1 MTEPLMSVILGTDT
15 WSRVD
20 HVIRSLAQQTIAGRL
35 ELVIVASE
43 ADDVRMHA
51 TGLSGFHTIRVIGTH
66 SITPQ
71 SAARALGVRESTA
84 PFIFIAETHAFPDPG
99 VLARLVEVLSG
110 DWSVGVPG
118 FRNSNPQN
126 GLSWAAF
133 LSDYGAWADNL
144 PAGEIARTPSHDV
157 AFRRSTLMEF
167 GDRLEHALSFG
178 DDLRLGLHARGHRA
192 YFEPSAGLQH
202 VNINRLR
209 PWIRERFVC
218 GVLIGGYRA
227 ERWGLMRRLV
237 YACASPLIPFIVLAR
252 IQRGVRETGR
262 RHRLPAGT
270 YAAIVAGTILKAAGE
285 CRGYVLGAGKSAET
299 AMTGF
304 EVRKLAINAG
314 DRS

>member
-1 MTEPLMSVILGTDT
+1 MTEPLMSIVLGTDT
-15 WSRVD
+15 YSRVK
-20 HVIRSLAQQTIAGRL
+20 HVISSLARQTIADKL
-35 ELVIVASE
+35 ELVIVASD
-43 ADDVRMHA
+43 ANDVRVHSE
-51 TGLSGFHTIRVIGTH
+51 GLSGFHTIRVVGTH

-71 SAARALGVRESTA
+71 SAARALGVHASTA
-84 PFIFIAETHAFPDPG
+84 PFVFIAETHAFPDPD
-99 VLARLVEVLSG
+99 VLAKLVEVLSG
-110 DWSVGVPG
+110 EWSVGVPG
-118 FRNSNPQN
+118 FRNSNPHN

-133 LSDYGAWADNL
+133 LSDYGAWADTL

-178 DDLRLGLHARGHRA
+178 DDLRLGLQARGHRA

-202 VNINRLR
+202 VNINRLG
-209 PWIRERFVC
+209 PWIHERFVC

-237 YACASPLIPFIVLAR
+237 YALASPLIPLIVLAR
-252 IQRGVRETGR
+252 IRRGVRDTR
-262 RHRLPAGT
+262 RRQRLPVGT

-285 CRGYVLGAGKSAET
+285 CRGYVLGAGKSAEED
-299 AMTGF
+299 MTGF

>member
-1 MTEPLMSVILGTDT
+1 MAVILGTDT
-15 WSRVD
+15 YSRVD
-20 HVIRSLAQQTIAGRL
+20 HVIRSLAQQTIAHQL

-43 ADDVRMHA
+43 ADDVRSR
-51 TGLSGFHTIRVIGTH
+51 TDGISGFHTIRVVATQ
-66 SITPQ
+66 SITPP
-71 SAARALGVRESTA
+71 SAVRALGVRESTA
-84 PFIFIAETHAFPDPG
+84 PFVFIAETHAFPDPD

-118 FRNSNPQN
+118 FRNSNPHN

-133 LSDYGAWADNL
+133 LSDDGAWADTL

-178 DDLRLGLHARGHRA
+178 DDLHLGLPARGHRA

-202 VNINRLR
+202 VNINRLG
-209 PWIRERFVC
+209 PWIHERFVC

-227 ERWGLMRRLV
+227 ERWSLVRRLV
-237 YACASPLIPFIVLAR
+237 YACASPLIPLIVLAR

-262 RHRLPAGT
+262 KHKLPAGT
-270 YAAIVAGTILKAAGE
+270 YAAIVLGTILKAAGK
-285 CRGYVLGAGKSAET
+285 CRCYVLGAGKSAEED
-299 AMTGF
+299 MTGF